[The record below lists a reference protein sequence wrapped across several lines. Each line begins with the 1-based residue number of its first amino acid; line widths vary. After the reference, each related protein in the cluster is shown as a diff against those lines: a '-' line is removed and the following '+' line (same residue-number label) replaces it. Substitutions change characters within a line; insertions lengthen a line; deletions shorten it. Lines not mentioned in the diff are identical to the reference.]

1 MEALVEAVV
10 VWATAKMTWYEW
22 FPYLF
27 AEQQIKTN
35 VGENSQ
41 KNFVLCIVDV
51 AFFKFLC

>member
-27 AEQQIKTN
+27 AEPQIKTN

-41 KNFVLCIVDV
+41 KNIVLCLCIVDL
-51 AFFKFLC
+51 AFCF